1 MSARGCQRP
10 PSRSSPSGTRRG
22 GRAGAMI
29 LGAPRR
35 RVWAA
40 LSKPVP
46 SARGRRRGV
55 AALSRP
61 ASTAGAQEGLTAAH
75 GRLTGASAPRHR
87 GALHQSSRSPSYHS
101 VGGLRPH
108 GGKASPL
115 KSAPRKRYL
124 PRAGTGSGCG
134 RRAAAAAAG
143 GRLWSC
149 LALPGGRRCG
159 GCGAA
164 QAWAGPA
171 RPRAAHG
178 ARGAGPVTPDAH
190 GRP

>member
-1 MSARGCQRP
+1 MF
-10 PSRSSPSGTRRG
+10 
-22 GRAGAMI
+22 

-40 LSKPVP
+40 LSKPAQ
-46 SARGRRRGV
+46 SARGRRLGV
-55 AALSRP
+55 AALGRP
-61 ASTAGAQEGLTAAH
+61 ASTLGAQEGRTTAH
-75 GRLTGASAPRHR
+75 GRLTGAAAPRR
-87 GALHQSSRSPSYHS
+87 IGALHQSSLSPSYRS

-115 KSAPRKRYL
+115 KRAPRKRYP

-134 RRAAAAAAG
+134 RRAAAAG

-178 ARGAGPVTPDAH
+178 ARGAGPVTPEAH

>member
-87 GALHQSSRSPSYHS
+87 GALHQSSRMSERGKKSPRKVSFCLYPRIWIPGPTGMSRHKFS
-101 VGGLRPH
+101 TEAYAECIIRWREGAFGSQGRSRGAVRAEAAQH
-108 GGKASPL
+108 R
-115 KSAPRKRYL
+115 APRE
-124 PRAGTGSGCG
+124 
-134 RRAAAAAAG
+134 
-143 GRLWSC
+143 
-149 LALPGGRRCG
+149 
-159 GCGAA
+159 
-164 QAWAGPA
+164 
-171 RPRAAHG
+171 
-178 ARGAGPVTPDAH
+178 
-190 GRP
+190 